1 VTEIERLS
9 RRESK
14 FNKLELISRH
24 EFAVPLPRSA
34 LLAAALSFVILC
46 SCVTLRVPQPADRTP
61 LQETLLLVQEVKHYE
76 KTLGIEPAETL
87 THSSQEKPV
96 TSMLW
101 IWLQRL
107 GTIAVDRP
115 IDARITVKFSVPKE
129 RVPLDQV
136 YQSVGYSHYVR
147 QGNQFGDED
156 SVITLDF
163 AKETTATKVKVIIH
177 EDLHD
182 AKNFDLQWEI
192 EESVITP
199 LGMLA
204 ALEFLQQK
212 SNLADANDMKRAIDE
227 ERQVSRELLDLV
239 REAEKI
245 FQTVP
250 LPEARERVMQL
261 LDSHPVY
268 SRYYQYQ
275 VKDQDAGLVLEAKLS
290 HDLAYYRY
298 FDRVVSLYERMKDL
312 KLLVEEL
319 KKIPPDSDWK
329 AVSEYF
335 NSLDEKYR

>member
-1 VTEIERLS
+1 MTVTARPG
-9 RRESK
+9 
-14 FNKLELISRH
+14 H
-24 EFAVPLPRSA
+24 EFAASFPRSA
-34 LLAAALSFVILC
+34 LCAVSLFFLTLC
-46 SCVTLRVPQPADRTP
+46 SCATMPVQPQSDQIL
-61 LQETLLLVQEVKHYE
+61 LQETLLLVEQVKQYE
-76 KTLGIEPAETL
+76 KILGIAPAEAL
-87 THSSQEKPV
+87 ARSSQEKPV

-115 IDARITVKFSVPKE
+115 IDARIAVKFSVPKE
-129 RVPLDQV
+129 QVPLDQV

-156 SVITLDF
+156 SVITVDF
-163 AKETTATKVKVIIH
+163 ANETIATKVKIIIH

-204 ALEFLQQK
+204 ALEFLQQQ
-212 SNLADANDMKRAIDE
+212 SNPAGASDMKRAIDE
-227 ERQVSRELLDLV
+227 ERRVSRELNDLV

-245 FQTVP
+245 LRNLP
-250 LPEARERVMQL
+250 LLEAREKVRRL

-268 SRYYQYQ
+268 NRYYQYQ
-275 VKDQDAGLVLEAKLS
+275 VKDQDTDLVLEAKLS

-312 KLLVEEL
+312 KLLVQEL

-329 AVSEYF
+329 AINEYF
-335 NSLDEKYR
+335 NKLEEKNRSGA